1 MPDCVPEG
9 EAMSENSVYGCV
21 FCITGK
27 EALVAEQ
34 IEAACPGVCALTAR
48 WEKHKSVNGKKSKVQ
63 AILLPSYV
71 FFRAPRGF
79 VPYPEFPQEN
89 VIRILQTDRHVWQL
103 TGADEQFA
111 RWLFSYDGLLSF
123 SKAYREGE
131 RIRIVSGPLK
141 DMEGSITKID
151 RRGRSGQ
158 VVLSFNGKPVSVW
171 LGFDLLETLSPNS
184 PALETERSDG
194 VSSSNIS
201 EKAVPR

>member
-1 MPDCVPEG
+1 
-9 EAMSENSVYGCV
+9 MSENNAYGCV

-34 IEAACPGVCALTAR
+34 IEAACPGVRALTAR

-63 AILLPSYV
+63 AVLLPSYV
-71 FFRAPRGF
+71 FFRAPRDF
-79 VPYPEFPQEN
+79 SSFSCFPQEN
-89 VIRILQTDRHVWQL
+89 VIRILQTDRHAWQL

-123 SKAYREGE
+123 SKAYQEGT

-141 DMEGSITKID
+141 DMEGSVQRID

-158 VVLSFNGKPVSVW
+158 VTLSFNGKPVTVW
-171 LGFDLLETLSPNS
+171 LGFDLLETLPPNS

-194 VSSSNIS
+194 ISSSHIPK
-201 EKAVPR
+201 KAVPR

>member
-1 MPDCVPEG
+1 M
-9 EAMSENSVYGCV
+9 
-21 FCITGK
+21 
-27 EALVAEQ
+27 
-34 IEAACPGVCALTAR
+34 
-48 WEKHKSVNGKKSKVQ
+48 
-63 AILLPSYV
+63 LPSYV

-79 VPYPEFPQEN
+79 VPYPGFPQEN

>member
-1 MPDCVPEG
+1 
-9 EAMSENSVYGCV
+9 MSENSVYGCV

-48 WEKHKSVNGKKSKVQ
+48 WEKHKSGNGNKSKVQ

-79 VPYPEFPQEN
+79 VPYPGFPQEN